1 MRGPRRALAAAQV
14 ALLLA
19 LPRLALAC
27 PSCISGREE
36 DTRAAFLLTTVFLSV
51 FPLTALG
58 GFLWWL
64 RRRARAVAAEAEHA
78 AHAPAARI

>member
-1 MRGPRRALAAAQV
+1 V
-14 ALLLA
+14 AWLLA

-51 FPLTALG
+51 FPLAALG
-58 GFLWWL
+58 GFLFWL
-64 RRRARAVAAEAEHA
+64 RRRARALAAEAERA
-78 AHAPAARI
+78 VQVPGGSRP

>member
-1 MRGPRRALAAAQV
+1 MRAPRGALAAVQV
-14 ALLLA
+14 AWLLA

-27 PSCISGREE
+27 PNCISGREGA
-36 DTRAAFLLTTVFLSV
+36 TRAAFLLTTVFLSV

-64 RRRARAVAAEAEHA
+64 RRRARAVAAEAEHTA
-78 AHAPAARI
+78 